1 MISNQAS
8 ALIAF
13 NSTYGFNGES
23 NDNHTLVPLT
33 LGTQVST
40 VMRLDNTSATNLRV
54 RSNGTNYSGSTGN
67 YATLSLNNFWF
78 VIGRKASNNS
88 EFFTGTIK
96 NVMVFKDAISD
107 ADTAVLDT
115 WQQTL

>member
-1 MISNQAS
+1 
-8 ALIAF
+8 
-13 NSTYGFNGES
+13 
-23 NDNHTLVPLT
+23 
-33 LGTQVST
+33 
-40 VMRLDNTSATNLRV
+40 MRLDNTNSTNLRV

-78 VIGRKASNNS
+78 VIGRKASTNN
-88 EFFTGTIK
+88 EFFNGSMK
-96 NVMVFKDAISD
+96 SVMVFKDALSD